1 VNVEIG
7 MLDLQSGDRIELFYE
22 DAPARKI
29 RATVDRLLT
38 CREEGMG
45 IAVEDYAACWI
56 EIIVDEPTDMD
67 ASQVVLLN
75 TDFRYRLNGRR
86 VTLRKCEP
94 AAPGV

>member
-1 VNVEIG
+1 
-7 MLDLQSGDRIELFYE
+7 MLDLQPGDRIELFYE
-22 DAPARKI
+22 DAPATKI

-45 IAVEDYAACWI
+45 IAVEDYAAFWI

-67 ASQVVLLN
+67 ASQVVLFN
-75 TDFRYRLNGRR
+75 TDFHYRLNGRR
-86 VTLRKCEP
+86 VGLRKCEA

>member
-1 VNVEIG
+1 VNAGGEI
-7 MLDLQSGDRIELFYE
+7 LDLQRGDRIELFYQ

-45 IAVEDYAACWI
+45 IAVEDYAAWWI
-56 EIIVDEPTDMD
+56 EIIVDEPTNMD

-75 TDFRYRLNGRR
+75 TDFHYRLNGRR
-86 VTLRKCEP
+86 VSLRKCEP

>member
-1 VNVEIG
+1 
-7 MLDLQSGDRIELFYE
+7 MLDLRPSDRIELFYE
-22 DAPARKI
+22 DTPERKI

-45 IAVEDYAACWI
+45 IAVEDYAAWWI

-67 ASQVVLLN
+67 ASQVVLFN
-75 TDFRYRLNGRR
+75 TDYNYRLNGRR
-86 VTLRKCEP
+86 VSLRKCEG

>member
-1 VNVEIG
+1 
-7 MLDLQSGDRIELFYE
+7 MLDLRPSDRIELFYE
-22 DAPARKI
+22 DTPERKI

-45 IAVEDYAACWI
+45 IAVEDYAAWWI
-56 EIIVDEPTDMD
+56 EIIVEEPTDMD

-75 TDFRYRLNGRR
+75 TDYNYRLNGRR